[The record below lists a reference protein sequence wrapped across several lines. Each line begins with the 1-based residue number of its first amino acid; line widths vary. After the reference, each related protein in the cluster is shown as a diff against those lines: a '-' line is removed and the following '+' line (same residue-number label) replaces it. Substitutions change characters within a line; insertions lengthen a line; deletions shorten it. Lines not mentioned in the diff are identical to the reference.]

1 MERFCLFFFFCETP
15 LEKIFGENLENLDLK
30 RNWRTYIIT
39 DEKWVTED
47 YHCIEKIDSISP
59 PLLIFLNRH
68 QLLRLDESKQKNYF
82 V

>member
-1 MERFCLFFFFCETP
+1 MERLCLFFFCETP
-15 LEKIFGENLENLDLK
+15 LENIFGENLENLDLK

-47 YHCIEKIDSISP
+47 YHCIEKIDFISP
-59 PLLIFLNRH
+59 PLLIFLTDINFSD
-68 QLLRLDESKQKNYF
+68 LMKVSKKTYF